1 MGYLNQTATG
11 PRPKHDH
18 LNFMGGPAYNV
29 NDPFLKLQIAAASCF
44 FGEPMYYHREGEES
58 SRQLSK
64 SKFVLST
71 QEMNHLRTT
80 LGAITPAW
88 HSLSPAALIEKAID
102 EALDVDVERT
112 LQVAVYLRDDAH
124 IRVTPQVILVRA
136 AHHPKVQGT
145 NLIRQYART
154 IIARADEP
162 AVGLAYHLAKY
173 GKKIP
178 TRLKRAWK
186 DALER
191 FDEYQ
196 LAKYR
201 TEGREV
207 KLVDVMNLVHPKGE
221 AIDKLARGTLTTTG
235 QTWESIVSRI
245 GSNLEGWTAALGVMG
260 HMALLRNIRNLLQA
274 GVPPADFTDKL
285 IKGAEHGKQLPFR
298 YVSAYYANRD
308 APPQVVDAIEQSLKA
323 SLGNL
328 PEFKGKVMSLCDNS
342 GSAQSTTTSSMG
354 SMKISTIGN
363 LTGVLTA
370 MRADE
375 GYVGAFGDVLR
386 VVPIRKTASVFDQLD
401 KVEQSARGVGQA
413 TEGGIWLFWEKAIE
427 NREHW
432 DHVFIY
438 SDMQAGHG
446 HLYGPNPRSYAKYSW
461 PWRPTHID
469 VPRLV
474 TEYRS
479 KVNPRVNVYLVQI
492 AGYQDTIIPEC
503 FDRTYI
509 LGGWGDGLLRF
520 AAAMNSLADARVT
533 Q

>member
-1 MGYLNQTATG
+1 
-11 PRPKHDH
+11 
-18 LNFMGGPAYNV
+18 
-29 NDPFLKLQIAAASCF
+29 
-44 FGEPMYYHREGEES
+44 
-58 SRQLSK
+58 
-64 SKFVLST
+64 
-71 QEMNHLRTT
+71 
-80 LGAITPAW
+80 
-88 HSLSPAALIEKAID
+88 
-102 EALDVDVERT
+102 
-112 LQVAVYLRDDAH
+112 
-124 IRVTPQVILVRA
+124 
-136 AHHPKVQGT
+136 
-145 NLIRQYART
+145 
-154 IIARADEP
+154 
-162 AVGLAYHLAKY
+162 
-173 GKKIP
+173 
-178 TRLKRAWK
+178 
-186 DALER
+186 
-191 FDEYQ
+191 
-196 LAKYR
+196 
-201 TEGREV
+201 
-207 KLVDVMNLVHPKGE
+207 
-221 AIDKLARGTLTTTG
+221 
-235 QTWESIVSRI
+235 
-245 GSNLEGWTAALGVMG
+245 
-260 HMALLRNIRNLLQA
+260 
-274 GVPPADFTDKL
+274 
-285 IKGAEHGKQLPFR
+285 
-298 YVSAYYANRD
+298 
-308 APPQVVDAIEQSLKA
+308 
-323 SLGNL
+323 
-328 PEFKGKVMSLCDNS
+328 
-342 GSAQSTTTSSMG
+342 MG